1 MFMLKCSKSRTIP
14 AGTSVFV
21 VKNKNW
27 KDFSKF
33 IHGLNFYLSFDA
45 ANALVEKWNKCR
57 LLNNKVETVK
67 NTEKHSL

>member
-1 MFMLKCSKSRTIP
+1 MFI
-14 AGTSVFV
+14 

-57 LLNNKVETVK
+57 LLNNKVETAK
-67 NTEKHSL
+67 NTEKRS